1 MMRTVLRSSALY
13 RLSAFSYSQD
23 VVPRGV
29 SALYCSVKNIHE
41 GRGLRADG
49 RRAFPAIYTRTG
61 DAGTS
66 ATFTGERRPKDD
78 CLFEA
83 LGTVDELSATI
94 GLARVLARDAGH
106 PYVARL
112 ERLQCA
118 LQDVGSLVATPRS
131 SARPAHTRRT
141 GAAVPAAWVTEL
153 EHWIDEYTQQLP
165 PLDNFILPIG
175 GFPIH
180 CGTRRCPGGRR
191 RRRDLRPSENGFHC
205 RQCGGEV
212 WRVNAFVSV
221 VSSGVVESGGF
232 MEPRRRSL
240 KIVDYHGGA
249 WSD

>member
-1 MMRTVLRSSALY
+1 MRTVLRSSALY
-13 RLSAFSYSQD
+13 RLSAFSYAHD

-29 SALYCSVKNIHE
+29 SALYCSVKNIHA

-165 PLDNFILPIG
+165 PLDNFILPG
-175 GFPIH
+175 GGVASATLHLARTVCRRAERALTPL
-180 CGTRRCPGGRR
+180 TRV
-191 RRRDLRPSENGFHC
+191 
-205 RQCGGEV
+205 GEV
-212 WRVNAFVSV
+212 DPSVAVYLNRLGDFLFTVARAAAQADGVDEEIYVRPKTDSTADNA
-221 VSSGVVESGGF
+221 E
-232 MEPRRRSL
+232 
-240 KIVDYHGGA
+240 
-249 WSD
+249 